1 MPNQQEQPTIAQ
13 RVNHIREAWHEG
25 HPAYGAI
32 TKAPGAGLVRTLAGL
47 KRYGLDFLVLD
58 AEHGNYDEKSLYD
71 AYHAI
76 AALGVSPI
84 ARYPGM
90 GSEKWVIRVALDAGA
105 HGIMI
110 PLLESREQAEDVVH
124 RAKFPPFGGRTSGG
138 SFHTQAFHL
147 TGQGEPAGRTLTQEE
162 YVKNAND
169 ATLVI
174 AIIETKAGLENIEE
188 IVQVKGLDAIF
199 IGQYDLALSLGALPQ
214 SDQRVIDGVE
224 KIFQTSK
231 KAGIP
236 VIAWSPGDEAKGAI
250 EKGYEGIIV
259 GLDTTVIVN
268 AFKKDLATAGAPVR
282 W

>member
-1 MPNQQEQPTIAQ
+1 MSDQENSPSIAQ
-13 RVNHIREAWHEG
+13 RVNHIKEAWHEG
-25 HPAYGAI
+25 RPAYGII

-47 KRYGLDFLVLD
+47 KRYGLDFIVLD
-58 AEHGNYDEKSLYD
+58 AEHGNYDEKALYD
-71 AYHAI
+71 AYHSI

-84 ARYPGM
+84 ARCPGM
-90 GSEKWVIRVALDAGA
+90 GSEKWGIRVALDAGA

-147 TGQGEPAGRTLTQEE
+147 SGQGEPAGRTLTQEE

-174 AIIETKAGLENIEE
+174 AIIETKLGLENIEE
-188 IVQVKGLDAIF
+188 IVKVKGLDAIF
-199 IGQYDLALSLGALPQ
+199 IGQYDLALSLGSLPQ
-214 SDQRVIDGVE
+214 SDPRVTEGVE
-224 KIFQTSK
+224 QIFQVSK

-236 VIAWSPGDEAKGAI
+236 VIAWSPGAESKEAV
-250 EKGYEGIIV
+250 EKGYEGVIV

-268 AFKKDLATAGAPVR
+268 AFKKELETAGATSR